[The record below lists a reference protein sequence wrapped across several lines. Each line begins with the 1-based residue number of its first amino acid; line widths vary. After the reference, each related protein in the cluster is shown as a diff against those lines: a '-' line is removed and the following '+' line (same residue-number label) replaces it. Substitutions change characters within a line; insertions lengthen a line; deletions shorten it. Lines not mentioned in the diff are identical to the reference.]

1 MVCTPE
7 PAGTWPT
14 LLESSTSPRGPL
26 MLMLSQRLTTDMAM
40 DIPTMDWDILATGTD
55 TPPAPTT
62 MARGPLMLSLSL
74 TMDTALSDTTDSDM
88 EATDTATPGPTM
100 VDTATTARG
109 LLMPRLTLPTK
120 WLPVTMWPMPTP
132 LDTPTT
138 WESSPESL
146 TATTASPP
154 TLDMDTLTL
163 VNFLLTK

>member
-7 PAGTWPT
+7 PAGTWQT
-14 LLESSTSPRGPL
+14 LPVSSTAPRGL
-26 MLMLSQRLTTDMAM
+26 QRLTTDMDM
-40 DIPTMDWDILATGTD
+40 DIPPTDWDILATGTD

-62 MARGPLMLSLSL
+62 MARGPLMRSLSL

-100 VDTATTARG
+100 DTATTARG

-138 WESSPESL
+138 WESSPECL
-146 TATTASPP
+146 TATTSSPP
-154 TLDMDTLTL
+154 TLEMDTLTL

>member
-1 MVCTPE
+1 M
-7 PAGTWPT
+7 G
-14 LLESSTSPRGPL
+14 
-26 MLMLSQRLTTDMAM
+26 
-40 DIPTMDWDILATGTD
+40 
-55 TPPAPTT
+55 
-62 MARGPLMLSLSL
+62 LSLSL

-88 EATDTATPGPTM
+88 EATDTPGPTM
-100 VDTATTARG
+100 DTVTTARG

-138 WESSPESL
+138 WESSPECL

-154 TLDMDTLTL
+154 TLDTDTLTL

>member
-14 LLESSTSPRGPL
+14 LLEASTSPRGPL
-26 MLMLSQRLTTDMAM
+26 MLMLSQRLTTGM
-40 DIPTMDWDILATGTD
+40 D
-55 TPPAPTT
+55 TPPAPTS

>member
-1 MVCTPE
+1 MGLPTLSVLPEEPPPPSPLSMVCTPE
-7 PAGTWPT
+7 PAGMWPT
-14 LLESSTSPRGPL
+14 LPESSTSPRGPL
-26 MLMLSQRLTTDMAM
+26 MLMLSQRLTTDMDM
-40 DIPTMDWDILATGTD
+40 DIPTTDWDILATGTD
-55 TPPAPTT
+55 TPPAPTS
-62 MARGPLMLSLSL
+62 MARGPLMLSLRL
-74 TMDTALSDTTDSDM
+74 TMDT
-88 EATDTATPGPTM
+88 
-100 VDTATTARG
+100 VTTARG

>member
-1 MVCTPE
+1 
-7 PAGTWPT
+7 
-14 LLESSTSPRGPL
+14 
-26 MLMLSQRLTTDMAM
+26 MLMLSQRLTTDMDM
-40 DIPTMDWDILATGTD
+40 DIPTTDWDILATGTD
-55 TPPAPTT
+55 TP
-62 MARGPLMLSLSL
+62 
-74 TMDTALSDTTDSDM
+74 DSDM

-100 VDTATTARG
+100 VDTASTARG
-109 LLMPRLTLPTK
+109 LLMPRLTLPIK

-138 WESSPESL
+138 WESSPECL

>member
-7 PAGTWPT
+7 PAGTWQT
-14 LLESSTSPRGPL
+14 LPESSTSPRGPL
-26 MLMLSQRLTTDMAM
+26 MLMLSQRLTTDMA
-40 DIPTMDWDILATGTD
+40 
-55 TPPAPTT
+55 
-62 MARGPLMLSLSL
+62 
-74 TMDTALSDTTDSDM
+74 
-88 EATDTATPGPTM
+88 TPGPTM
-100 VDTATTARG
+100 VHTATTARG

-138 WESSPESL
+138 WESSPECL

>member
-7 PAGTWPT
+7 PADTWPT
-14 LLESSTSPRGPL
+14 LPESSTSPRGPL
-26 MLMLSQRLTTDMAM
+26 MLMLSQRLTTD
-40 DIPTMDWDILATGTD
+40 TD
-55 TPPAPTT
+55 TPPAPTS

-88 EATDTATPGPTM
+88 EATDTATPGPTT
-100 VDTATTARG
+100 VDTDTTARG

-120 WLPVTMWPMPTP
+120 WLPGTMWPMPTP

-138 WESSPESL
+138 WESSPECL

-154 TLDMDTLTL
+154 TLDMDSLTL

>member
-7 PAGTWPT
+7 PAGTWQT

-26 MLMLSQRLTTDMAM
+26 MLMLSQRLTTDMDM
-40 DIPTMDWDILATGTD
+40 DIPTTDWDMLATG
-55 TPPAPTT
+55 
-62 MARGPLMLSLSL
+62 
-74 TMDTALSDTTDSDM
+74 
-88 EATDTATPGPTM
+88 TATPGPTM
-100 VDTATTARG
+100 DTATTARG

-138 WESSPESL
+138 WESSPECL

>member
-7 PAGTWPT
+7 PAGMWPT
-14 LLESSTSPRGPL
+14 LPESSTSPRGPL
-26 MLMLSQRLTTDMAM
+26 MLMLSQRLTTDMDM
-40 DIPTMDWDILATGTD
+40 DIPTTDWDILATGTD

-100 VDTATTARG
+100 VDTATTATTARG

-120 WLPVTMWPMPTP
+120 WPMPTP

-138 WESSPESL
+138 WESSPECL

-154 TLDMDTLTL
+154 TLDM
-163 VNFLLTK
+163 

>member
-7 PAGTWPT
+7 PAGTWQT
-14 LLESSTSPRGPL
+14 LPESSTSP
-26 MLMLSQRLTTDMAM
+26 
-40 DIPTMDWDILATGTD
+40 
-55 TPPAPTT
+55 
-62 MARGPLMLSLSL
+62 RGPLMLSLSL
-74 TMDTALSDTTDSDM
+74 TMDTALSDTADSDM

-138 WESSPESL
+138 WESSPECL

-154 TLDMDTLTL
+154 TLDTDTLTL

>member
-7 PAGTWPT
+7 PAGTWQT
-14 LLESSTSPRGPL
+14 LPESSTSPRGPL
-26 MLMLSQRLTTDMAM
+26 MLMLSQRLTTDMDM
-40 DIPTMDWDILATGTD
+40 DIPTTDSDMEATGTD

-88 EATDTATPGPTM
+88 EATDTATPGPTT

-132 LDTPTT
+132 LVTPTT
-138 WESSPESL
+138 WESSPECL

-154 TLDMDTLTL
+154 TLDMETLTL

>member
-1 MVCTPE
+1 MG
-7 PAGTWPT
+7 GT
-14 LLESSTSPRGPL
+14 G
-26 MLMLSQRLTTDMAM
+26 
-40 DIPTMDWDILATGTD
+40 

-62 MARGPLMLSLSL
+62 MARGPLTLSLSL

-88 EATDTATPGPTM
+88 EATDMATPGLTM
-100 VDTATTARG
+100 VHTATTARG

-138 WESSPESL
+138 WESSPECL

-154 TLDMDTLTL
+154 TLDTDTLTL

>member
-26 MLMLSQRLTTDMAM
+26 MLMLSQRLTTD
-40 DIPTMDWDILATGTD
+40 
-55 TPPAPTT
+55 
-62 MARGPLMLSLSL
+62 
-74 TMDTALSDTTDSDM
+74 TALSDTTDSDM

-100 VDTATTARG
+100 VDTVTTARG

-138 WESSPESL
+138 WESSPECL

>member
-26 MLMLSQRLTTDMAM
+26 MLSQRLTMDM
-40 DIPTMDWDILATGTD
+40 DIPTTDWDILATGTD
-55 TPPAPTT
+55 TPPAPTS
-62 MARGPLMLSLSL
+62 MARGPLTLSLSL

-138 WESSPESL
+138 WESSPECL

-154 TLDMDTLTL
+154 TLDMDSLTL
-163 VNFLLTK
+163 VNFPLTK

>member
-7 PAGTWPT
+7 PAGTWQT
-14 LLESSTSPRGPL
+14 LPESSTSPRGPL
-26 MLMLSQRLTTDMAM
+26 MPMLSQR
-40 DIPTMDWDILATGTD
+40 
-55 TPPAPTT
+55 
-62 MARGPLMLSLSL
+62 L

-100 VDTATTARG
+100 VPTATTARG

-138 WESSPESL
+138 WESSPECL

-154 TLDMDTLTL
+154 TLDTDTLTL

>member
-7 PAGTWPT
+7 PVGMWPT
-14 LLESSTSPRGPL
+14 LPESSTSPRGPL
-26 MLMLSQRLTTDMAM
+26 MLMLSQRLTTDMDM
-40 DIPTMDWDILATGTD
+40 DIPTTDWDILATGTD
-55 TPPAPTT
+55 TPPAP
-62 MARGPLMLSLSL
+62 P

-138 WESSPESL
+138 WESSPECL
-146 TATTASPP
+146 TATTASLP
-154 TLDMDTLTL
+154 TLDTDTLTL
-163 VNFLLTK
+163 

>member
-1 MVCTPE
+1 MGECPMLPTLSVLPEEPPPPSPLSMVCTPE

-14 LLESSTSPRGPL
+14 LPESSTSPRGPL
-26 MLMLSQRLTTDMAM
+26 MLMLSQRLTTDMDM
-40 DIPTMDWDILATGTD
+40 DIPTTDWDILAT
-55 TPPAPTT
+55 
-62 MARGPLMLSLSL
+62 
-74 TMDTALSDTTDSDM
+74 DM
-88 EATDTATPGPTM
+88 ATPGPTM

-109 LLMPRLTLPTK
+109 LMMPRLTLPTK
-120 WLPVTMWPMPTP
+120 WMPVTMWPMPTP

>member
-7 PAGTWPT
+7 PAGTWQT
-14 LLESSTSPRGPL
+14 LPESSTSPRGPL
-26 MLMLSQRLTTDMAM
+26 MLMLSQRLTTDMDM
-40 DIPTMDWDILATGTD
+40 DIPTRDWDI
-55 TPPAPTT
+55 
-62 MARGPLMLSLSL
+62 
-74 TMDTALSDTTDSDM
+74 

-138 WESSPESL
+138 WESSPECL
-146 TATTASPP
+146 
-154 TLDMDTLTL
+154 
-163 VNFLLTK
+163 

>member
-14 LLESSTSPRGPL
+14 LPESSTSPRGPL
-26 MLMLSQRLTTDMAM
+26 RLMLSQRLTTDMDM
-40 DIPTMDWDILATGTD
+40 DIPTTDWDIRATG
-55 TPPAPTT
+55 
-62 MARGPLMLSLSL
+62 
-74 TMDTALSDTTDSDM
+74 MDTALSDTTDSDM

-100 VDTATTARG
+100 VDTVTTARG

-138 WESSPESL
+138 WESSPECL
-146 TATTASPP
+146 TATTASLP
-154 TLDMDTLTL
+154 TLDTDTLTL

>member
-26 MLMLSQRLTTDMAM
+26 MLMLSQ
-40 DIPTMDWDILATGTD
+40 
-55 TPPAPTT
+55 
-62 MARGPLMLSLSL
+62 SL

-109 LLMPRLTLPTK
+109 LLIPRLTLPTK

-138 WESSPESL
+138 WESSPECL

-154 TLDMDTLTL
+154 TLDTDTLTL

>member
-1 MVCTPE
+1 
-7 PAGTWPT
+7 
-14 LLESSTSPRGPL
+14 
-26 MLMLSQRLTTDMAM
+26 
-40 DIPTMDWDILATGTD
+40 
-55 TPPAPTT
+55 

-88 EATDTATPGPTM
+88 EATDTAT
-100 VDTATTARG
+100 TARG

-132 LDTPTT
+132 LDIPTT
-138 WESSPESL
+138 WESSPECL

>member
-62 MARGPLMLSLSL
+62 MARGPLMPS
-74 TMDTALSDTTDSDM
+74 
-88 EATDTATPGPTM
+88 
-100 VDTATTARG
+100 
-109 LLMPRLTLPTK
+109 LTLPTK

-138 WESSPESL
+138 WESSPECL
-146 TATTASPP
+146 TATTASLP
-154 TLDMDTLTL
+154 TLDTDTLTL

>member
-7 PAGTWPT
+7 PAGTWQT
-14 LLESSTSPRGPL
+14 LPESSTSPRGPL
-26 MLMLSQRLTTDMAM
+26 MLMLSQRLTTDMDM
-40 DIPTMDWDILATGTD
+40 DIPTTDWDILATATD

-74 TMDTALSDTTDSDM
+74 TMDTALSDT
-88 EATDTATPGPTM
+88 PGPTM
-100 VDTATTARG
+100 DTATTARG

-138 WESSPESL
+138 WESSPECL

>member
-1 MVCTPE
+1 MGLSVLPEEPPPPSQLSMVCTPE
-7 PAGTWPT
+7 PADTWPT
-14 LLESSTSPRGPL
+14 LPESSTSPRGPL
-26 MLMLSQRLTTDMAM
+26 MLMLSQRLTTDM
-40 DIPTMDWDILATGTD
+40 D

-100 VDTATTARG
+100 DTATTARG

-132 LDTPTT
+132 LDPPTT
-138 WESSPESL
+138 WESSPECL

>member
-26 MLMLSQRLTTDMAM
+26 MLMLSQRLTTDMDM
-40 DIPTMDWDILATGTD
+40 DIPTTDWDILATGTD

-88 EATDTATPGPTM
+88 EATDTATPPAPTM
-100 VDTATTARG
+100 DTVTTARG

-120 WLPVTMWPMPTP
+120 
-132 LDTPTT
+132 
-138 WESSPESL
+138 
-146 TATTASPP
+146 
-154 TLDMDTLTL
+154 
-163 VNFLLTK
+163 

>member
-14 LLESSTSPRGPL
+14 LLESSTSPRGAL
-26 MLMLSQRLTTDMAM
+26 MLMLSQRLTTDMDM
-40 DIPTMDWDILATGTD
+40 DIPTTDWDIPATGTD

-100 VDTATTARG
+100 VDTVTTARG

-120 WLPVTMWPMPTP
+120 WLPVTTWPMPTP
-132 LDTPTT
+132 LDNHTTP
-138 WESSPESL
+138 ESSPECL
-146 TATTASPP
+146 TAKTASPP